1 MGNVVIYSKELII
14 QIHKTTVVLSDD
26 ILQSTGLLKALYL
39 KSAYLQE
46 DTSRSFHLQKIP
58 L

>member
-26 ILQSTGLLKALYL
+26 ILRSTGLLKALYL